1 MNKLT
6 TVFALLS
13 LLIFSTCSKD
23 FLEVEPLVGSTEVNY
38 YQNGNDAEAAI
49 IACYNPLQ
57 QEVTNIQGS
66 GQLAPHFRWYFG
78 DVCSDDSEEMETNLS
93 YFNLRTSTELL
104 ILRSF

>member
-38 YQNGNDAEAAI
+38 YQNGNDAEAAPGGPG
-49 IACYNPLQ
+49 AAGRGR
-57 QEVTNIQGS
+57 V
-66 GQLAPHFRWYFG
+66 R
-78 DVCSDDSEEMETNLS
+78 
-93 YFNLRTSTELL
+93 
-104 ILRSF
+104 